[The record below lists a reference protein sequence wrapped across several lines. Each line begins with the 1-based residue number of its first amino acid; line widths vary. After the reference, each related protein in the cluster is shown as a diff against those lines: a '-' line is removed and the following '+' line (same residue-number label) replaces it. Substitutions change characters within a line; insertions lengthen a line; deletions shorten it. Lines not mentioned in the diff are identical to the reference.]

1 MNEIVKGYIL
11 GLVYVFAC
19 LVVSL
24 LLYKLHLPKKYT
36 RKVAHI
42 LIGFEWVILY
52 HYLGAGVHFLAICLF
67 FLAVLIVAY
76 KGNLMP
82 MIASDSDNAP
92 GTVYY
97 AVAMSGVAIVG
108 CFLPQVMLP
117 FGVGILAT
125 SVGDGLAG
133 VVGQLISHHN
143 PKVYKNKSLF
153 GCLANLVFTT
163 LGAFILSQIYSI
175 GLEFWHCL
183 LIGFVAVELE
193 AVTGFGLDNIVVTWG
208 ITALTYGFMYFEDIA
223 NYLVPI
229 IVTPMIIAFASS
241 RRALTNA
248 GIAVAI
254 LMDIIVSAA
263 FGNFGFVVLASFF
276 VGSIIID
283 KIKKKARQNAH
294 IEAKGSHR
302 DAVQVIANGA
312 VGTTCAIVFVFT
324 KDVPWL
330 VGFICAFAEAFS
342 DTVASG
348 LGAFAKRTYDI
359 FRLRPATKGI
369 SGGISIVGT
378 LSSLAGAFL
387 ISALA
392 FCFLPAADALPVF
405 LICGACAFLGAFLD
419 SFFGS
424 VLQVKYRCTVCGS
437 LTERRSHCANPT
449 TRHSGI
455 SWIDNDVVN
464 ILGGLCAAALAVIL
478 SFILL

>member
-1 MNEIVKGYIL
+1 MNEIVKGYLL

-19 LVVSL
+19 LAVSL
-24 LLYKLHLPKKYT
+24 LLYKLRLPKKYT

-82 MIASDSDNAP
+82 MIASDADNAP

-108 CFLPQVMLP
+108 CFVPQVMLP

-133 VVGQLISHHN
+133 VVGQLISRHN

-163 LGAFILSQIYSI
+163 LGAFLLSELYSI

-208 ITALTYGFMYFEDIA
+208 ITALAYGFMFFDPIT

-229 IVTPMIIAFASS
+229 IVTPLIIAFASS
-241 RRALTNA
+241 HRALTTA

-254 LMDIIVSAA
+254 LMDVVVSVA

-276 VGSIIID
+276 IGSIVVD
-283 KIKKKARQNAH
+283 KIKKKARQNEK

-312 VGTTCAIVFVFT
+312 VGTVCAFVFIFT
-324 KDVPWL
+324 QNVAWL

-348 LGAFAKRTYDI
+348 LGAFAKHTYDI

-369 SGGISIVGT
+369 SGGVSVIGT
-378 LSSLAGAFL
+378 LSSLLGSFL
-387 ISALA
+387 ISTLA

-405 LICGACAFLGAFLD
+405 LISGACAFLGAFLD

-424 VLQVKYRCTVCGS
+424 VIQVKYHCIVCGS
-437 LTERRSHCANPT
+437 LTERHTHCSEPT
-449 TRHSGI
+449 IRHSGV

-464 ILGGLCAAALAVIL
+464 ILGGLSAAVLAVVL
-478 SFILL
+478 SYVLL